1 MWIVRLALRR
11 PYTFVVMAM
20 LITIMGV
27 VSILRMPTDILP
39 EIEIPVV
46 AIVWNYQ
53 GLSPEEME
61 LRITGNFERF
71 LSTTVNDIARIESQ
85 SIQGIAIIKVYF
97 QPGAKVEA
105 GVAQI
110 TAIGQTALRQLPPG
124 ATPPLIIKYSAS
136 NVAVMQ
142 IALSSES
149 LPEQQ
154 LFDLGIIGVRPHLT
168 SVRGVQMPYPF
179 GGKQRQVMIDLDLG
193 KLSGWGLSP
202 RDVSTAL
209 SAQSLILPTGTSK
222 IGDIEYPIAINSSP
236 ETIAELG
243 AIPIRST
250 PDGRTVYIRDVAQV
264 RDGFSPQTSIVHVSG
279 RKAVLMPIYKAS
291 GESTLAVVSGVRE
304 KLPFAMTTVP
314 KELTAEILFDQ
325 SIFVRAALEGV
336 LKEGAI
342 SAGLTGLMILLF
354 LGSWRS
360 TVIVVVSIPLSI
372 MVSVI
377 LLSLLGQTLNVMTM
391 GGMALAV
398 GILVDDATVEIENI
412 HRNIA
417 KRKPLVVAILDGAQE
432 IAVPAFVSTLA
443 ICIVFVPVA
452 FITGPARSLFL
463 PLAMS
468 VVFAMLASYL
478 LSRTLVP
485 TMVRYLLAKE
495 VLDHASLRAPGLFG
509 RIHRGFN
516 RGFDAFRGSYGR
528 ALAWALGARGV
539 VVTGFAIFTV
549 GSAALLPLLGQDFFP
564 EVDAGLIKLHAR
576 APSGTRI
583 EETEHRFAEIEST
596 IRRVVPAGDIK
607 TLVDNL
613 GIPISSINQVTSD
626 GSLVSTADGEILI
639 ALSEHR
645 KRPTNDYV
653 RELRKALRDAHP
665 DTMFYFAAPDISNQV
680 LNFGIAAP
688 IDVQISGPVSNQAK
702 NADLARALLPKLAKI
717 SGAADVHIHQ
727 VLDLPQLRI
736 DVDRARASAVGLTQ
750 RDVASDL
757 LTSLASSG
765 QVAPS
770 YFLDRARGVQ
780 YLVAVQTPQYR
791 LDSLAAL
798 GATPISTPS
807 GKSQMLSN
815 IADVRRTI
823 GPANI
828 THADTMPTLDVYM
841 SVDGADLGSVAKQVD
856 RVVADARDSLPRGT
870 TIKVRGQVESMRS
883 SFEGLAYGLVFA
895 VLLVYLLMVVN
906 FQSWLDPFIIL
917 MALPG
922 AIAGIAWMLF
932 LARTTISVPALMGAI
947 MSVGVATA
955 NSILMVTFANEQR
968 AHGRDS
974 IQAALAAGM
983 VRLRPVM
990 MTALAMIIGMLPM
1003 SLGLGKGGEQNAP
1016 LGRAVI
1022 GGLALAT
1029 LATLFFVPVMYSL
1042 LRTKVP
1048 RVDDEVESL

>member
-1 MWIVRLALRR
+1 
-11 PYTFVVMAM
+11 MAM

-39 EIEIPVV
+39 EIDIPVV
-46 AIVWNYQ
+46 AVVWNYQ

-71 LSTTVNDIARIESQ
+71 LSTTVSDISRIESQ
-85 SIQGIAIIKVYF
+85 SLQGISIIKVYF

-124 ATPPLIIKYSAS
+124 ATPPLIVKYSAS

-142 IALSSES
+142 VALSSES

-179 GGKQRQVMIDLDLG
+179 GGKQRQIMIDLDPG

-222 IGDIEYPIAINSSP
+222 IGDIEYPISINSSP
-236 ETIAELG
+236 EALSELG

-250 PDGRTVYIRDVAQV
+250 PDGRTVYIRDVANV
-264 RDGFSPQTSIVHVSG
+264 RDGYSPQTSIVHVGG
-279 RKAVLMPIYKAS
+279 RKSVLMPIYKAG
-291 GESTLAVVSGVRE
+291 GESTLQVVAGVRE
-304 KLPFAMTTVP
+304 KLPAAMASVP
-314 KELTAEILFDQ
+314 KELKAEILFDQ
-325 SIFVRAALEGV
+325 SIFVRASLEGV
-336 LKEGAI
+336 LKEAATSAI
-342 SAGLTGLMILLF
+342 LTGLMILLF
-354 LGSWRS
+354 LGSFRS
-360 TVIVVVSIPLSI
+360 TIIVVVSIPLSI
-372 MVSVI
+372 LVSVI
-377 LLSLLGQTLNVMTM
+377 LLAALGQTLNVMTM

-412 HRNIA
+412 HRNLG
-417 KRKPLVVAILDGAQE
+417 KHKPLVTAILDGAQE

-463 PLAMS
+463 PLALS

-495 VLDHASLRAPGLFG
+495 VAEHALPKPPRPSIFGLIYLR
-509 RIHRGFN
+509 FN
-516 RGFDAFRGSYGR
+516 RGFDAFRTLYGR
-528 ALAWALGARGV
+528 VLAWALGARAL
-539 VVTGFAIFTV
+539 VVTVFAIFTV
-549 GSAALLPLLGQDFFP
+549 GSAALYTMVGQDFFP

-576 APSGTRI
+576 VPSGTRI
-583 EETEHRFAEIEST
+583 EETERRFGEIEET
-596 IRRVVPAGDIK
+596 VRGVIPADEIQ
-607 TLVDNL
+607 TLVDNM

-626 GSLVSTADGEILI
+626 GSLVSSADGEILI
-639 ALSEHR
+639 GLSEHR
-645 KRPTNDYV
+645 KKPTAQYV
-653 RELRKALRDAHP
+653 RALRKALHERHP

-688 IDVQISGPVSNQAK
+688 IDVQITGPVSNQGK
-702 NADLARALLPKLAKI
+702 NADVARAMLAKLSRI
-717 SGAADVHIHQ
+717 PGAVDVHIHQ

-736 DVDRARASAVGLTQ
+736 DVDRARASEVGLTQ

-791 LDSLAAL
+791 VDSWDAIGNTPLA
-798 GATPISTPS
+798 TPS
-807 GKSQMLSN
+807 GKTQMLSN
-815 IADVRRTI
+815 LASVRRIT

-828 THADTMPTLDVYM
+828 THADTMPTLDIYM
-841 SVDGADLGSVAKQVD
+841 SVDGADLGSVAKEVQ
-856 RVVADARDSLPRGT
+856 RVVAETTPTLPRGSA
-870 TIKVRGQVESMRS
+870 IKVRGQVESMRS
-883 SFEGLAYGLVFA
+883 SFEGLAYGLIFA
-895 VLLVYLLMVVN
+895 VVLVYLLMVVN

-922 AIAGIAWMLF
+922 AVAGIAWMLF
-932 LARTTISVPALMGAI
+932 LSGTTLSVPALMGAI

-974 IQAALAAGM
+974 TTAALAAGM
-983 VRLRPVM
+983 VRLRPVV

-1003 SLGLGKGGEQNAP
+1003 SLGFGEGGEQNAP

-1022 GGLALAT
+1022 GGLGVAT

-1042 LRTKVP
+1042 LRKKAQTHDLTPELV
-1048 RVDDEVESL
+1048 